1 MPVMNRRALLSL
13 APLVC
18 TDLSAI
24 TSHAETAMTG
34 SIQKEPWGHLK
45 SGEAVELFTLRNA
58 VGMTAQ
64 ITTFGGILVSL
75 TAPDR
80 KGAMADVV
88 LGFDNLARYEEK
100 NPFFGCIT
108 GRYANRIG
116 NAKFKIDGVDFQ
128 LTANS
133 GKHQL
138 HGGKIGFDK
147 KIWKGEKVRKQHA
160 VGVKLTY
167 LSVAG
172 EEGFPGNLSCAVTY
186 WLTDANTLEVEYEAS
201 TDAPTV
207 VNLTNHS
214 YFNLGGEGSGDILSH
229 EVMIPSSEITAT
241 DDDLIPTGELLL
253 VAGTPL
259 DFNRSTSIGQRIGE
273 DFKPLVQG
281 IGYDHN
287 YVLKGSGL
295 KLAARVSEPKS
306 GRVMEVRTTEVGMQ
320 LYTGNHL
327 KDVPGKKGHVYL
339 KRHGFCLETQKFP
352 DSPNQPT
359 FPSCVLRPGET
370 YRHVTHFQ
378 FTAL

>member
-1 MPVMNRRALLSL
+1 MLAMNRRAFLSL

-18 TDLSAI
+18 ADSSAV
-24 TSHAETAMTG
+24 TANAEPPMSG
-34 SIQKEPWGHLK
+34 SNQKVPWGQLK
-45 SGEAVELFTLRNA
+45 SGEAVELYTLRNA
-58 VGMTAQ
+58 GGMTAR

-80 KGAMADVV
+80 EGNLSDVV
-88 LGFDNLARYEEK
+88 LGFDSLARYEEK

-116 NAKFKIDGVDFQ
+116 NASFKLDGAEIQ

-138 HGGKIGFDK
+138 HGGKAGFDK
-147 KIWKGEKVRKQHA
+147 KIWKGEEVKKTHA

-172 EEGFPGNLSCAVTY
+172 EEGFPGNLRCAVTY
-186 WLTDANTLEVEYEAS
+186 WLTDGNTLEVEYEAT

-214 YFNLGGEGSGDILSH
+214 YFNLAGEGSGDILSH
-229 EVMIPSSEITAT
+229 EMMIPSTEITAT
-241 DDDLIPTGELLL
+241 DDDLIPTGKLLS
-253 VAGTPL
+253 VIGTPL
-259 DFNRSTSIGQRIGE
+259 DFNQSTTIGKRIDE
-273 DFKPLVQG
+273 NFEPLVQG

-327 KDVPGKKGHVYL
+327 KDVSGKEGHVYH

-359 FPSCVLRPGET
+359 FPSCVLRPGDT

-378 FTAL
+378 FSAH

>member
-1 MPVMNRRALLSL
+1 MNRRAMLSF
-13 APLVC
+13 APLLC
-18 TDLSAI
+18 SGLSAT
-24 TSHAETAMTG
+24 TSSAKTLMTQ
-34 SIQKEPWGHLK
+34 SIQKEPWGRLK
-45 SGEAVELFTLRNA
+45 SGEDVELYTLRNA
-58 VGMTAQ
+58 GGMTAK
-64 ITTFGGILVSL
+64 IATFGGIIVSL

-80 KGAMADVV
+80 KGEMADVV
-88 LGFDNLARYEEK
+88 LGFDSLARYEEK

-116 NAKFKIDGVDFQ
+116 NASFKIDGVEYK
-128 LTANS
+128 LPANS

-138 HGGKIGFDK
+138 HGGKAGFDK
-147 KIWKGEKVRKQHA
+147 KVWKAEEVRKQNA
-160 VGVKLTY
+160 VGVKMTY
-167 LSVAG
+167 RSVAG
-172 EEGFPGNLSCAVTY
+172 EEGFPGNLDCTVTY
-186 WLTDANTLEVEYEAS
+186 WLTDVNSLEVEYEAR

-214 YFNLGGEGSGDILSH
+214 YFNLAGEGSGDILSH
-229 EVMIPSSEITAT
+229 ELMIPSTEITAT
-241 DDDLIPTGELLL
+241 DDDLIPTGERLA

-259 DFNRSTSIGQRIGE
+259 DFNQSTAIGARIGV

-287 YVLKGSGL
+287 YILNGDGL
-295 KLAARVSEPKS
+295 KLAARVSEPTS
-306 GRVMEVRTTEVGMQ
+306 GRVMEVKTTEVGVQ

-327 KDVPGKKGHVYL
+327 KDVHGKKGHVYL